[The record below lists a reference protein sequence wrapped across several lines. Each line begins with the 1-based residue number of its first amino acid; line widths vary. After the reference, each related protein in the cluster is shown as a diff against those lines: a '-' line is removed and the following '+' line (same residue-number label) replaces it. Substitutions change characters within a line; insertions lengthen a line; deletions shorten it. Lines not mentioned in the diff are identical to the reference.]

1 MKLALTCFTSV
12 ANKSLW
18 AAAVK
23 AVWLINTRSIVEARV
38 TVAFVDIC
46 KNVTIRILKHKL
58 TLILL
63 LQIYCKLHAIASNLF
78 HIGCQ

>member
-1 MKLALTCFTSV
+1 MQLPLTCFTSV
-12 ANKSLW
+12 ANKSVW

-46 KNVTIRILKHKL
+46 KKRNNNHLKTQVNLNYL
-58 TLILL
+58 TQKNS
-63 LQIYCKLHAIASNLF
+63 LQIACYCL
-78 HIGCQ
+78 